1 VKKTVKAKKPAT
13 VLVLRT
19 TDADGKS
26 YGGFQWPEKGAV
38 ACKDWN
44 PKPECG
50 NGLHGLLWGAGAGD
64 LLDWSEDTRW
74 LVVEVLASEVVKI
87 DDQKIKFPH
96 GTVVFCGKRDDAV
109 RMVAERAPAGTI
121 GVAGTATAGYRG
133 TATAGEAGTA
143 TAGYAG
149 TATAGD
155 RGTATAGYAGTATAG
170 EAGTAT
176 AGDRGTAT
184 AGEAGTATAGEAGT
198 ATAGYRGTAT
208 AGEAGILTLRWWDGK
223 RYRIGV
229 FYVGEDGVLPNTK
242 YKLGERGKLVKVT
255 P

>member
-1 VKKTVKAKKPAT
+1 MKKTVKAKKPAT

-133 TATAGEAGTA
+133 TATAGEAG
-143 TAGYAG
+143 
-149 TATAGD
+149 
-155 RGTATAGYAGTATAG
+155 
-170 EAGTAT
+170 
-176 AGDRGTAT
+176 
-184 AGEAGTATAGEAGT
+184 
-198 ATAGYRGTAT
+198 
-208 AGEAGILTLRWWDGK
+208 ILTLRWWDGK